1 MTRELT
7 LSLTSE
13 DARELANLCAAVG
26 FPPEL
31 AAVYAIRLV
40 SACVREGLFA
50 DMSPSVWPEEAQ
62 LPGLFDTGTGGK
74 VLAFRRAI
82 NDEE

>member
-1 MTRELT
+1 MKRELT
-7 LSLTSE
+7 LTLTGD
-13 DARELANLCAAVG
+13 DAKELSNLCAAVG

-31 AAVYAIRLV
+31 AAIYAIRLV

-50 DMSPSVWPEEAQ
+50 DMPQSAWPEEAQ

-74 VLAFRRAI
+74 VLAFERSRK
-82 NDEE
+82 EED

>member
-1 MTRELT
+1 MDRKLT
-7 LSLTSE
+7 LRLTPE
-13 DARELANLCAAVG
+13 DAKELAHLCAAVG

-31 AAVYAIRLV
+31 AAIYAVRLV

-50 DMSPSVWPEEAQ
+50 DMPSRAWPKEAQ

-74 VLAFRRAI
+74 VLSFERTAK
-82 NDEE
+82 DED